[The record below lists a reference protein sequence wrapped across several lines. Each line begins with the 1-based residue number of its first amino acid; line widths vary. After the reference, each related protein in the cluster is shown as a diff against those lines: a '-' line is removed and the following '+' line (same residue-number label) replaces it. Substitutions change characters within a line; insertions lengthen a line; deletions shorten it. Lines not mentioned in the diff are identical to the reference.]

1 LNLDQ
6 RENEVDEGNAK
17 HEGNVNEEDEENTE
31 QALLGTFSTSQ
42 VRRGQGPNKLPSVCF
57 VIMAVNEVGD
67 PTQPLILV
75 NAW

>member
-17 HEGNVNEEDEENTE
+17 HEGNVNEEDKENTE

-42 VRRGQGPNKLPSVCF
+42 VRRGHGPNKLPSVCF